1 MSLALVR
8 YRLRSPPANI
18 LIRQNTRHGD
28 QAPRSSAAATGP
40 PTGSRS
46 CAPKSVANGT
56 VGQRCRDE
64 AGGQGRN
71 LEAIYGIAEPITG
84 DWRTAAIAL
93 AVPTPSCLRLNSE
106 CGILTI
112 SSHQAQNLS
121 LVLHELVTNAAK
133 YGALSRTS
141 GKVEITWV
149 VSQLQQVVQLTWR
162 ERGGPSVASP
172 RHAGFGTML
181 LKATYPNAQV
191 DYAPEG
197 LCCQVEIL
205 TAKNRNTSSIQRLFE
220 ANAT

>member
-1 MSLALVR
+1 LLTRQTADYLERKGAQETEKLLLQEVQHRSNNLLAVVQAIAHHTFTGTN
-8 YRLRSPPANI
+8 SF
-18 LIRQNTRHGD
+18 D
-28 QAPRSSAAATGP
+28 QAKKAF
-40 PTGSRS
+40 
-46 CAPKSVANGT
+46 
-56 VGQRCRDE
+56 D
-64 AGGQGRN
+64 GR
-71 LEAIYGIAEPITG
+71 L
-84 DWRTAAIAL
+84 IAL
-93 AVPTPSCLRLNSE
+93 AQCNKQITGSLTGVGLREFIHLLVGPFASRVSAR
-106 CGILTI
+106 GPDMTI